1 MQIRAAILPEL
12 KHDLKIETL
21 DLADPGPGEVRVKVA
36 ASGVCASDLHVLD
49 GKFPLPLGMPLVPG
63 HEAAGIVD
71 EIGAGVTSVEPGDHV
86 VITFYPGC
94 GRCVTCKTGTPFAC
108 KNVRMD
114 RMPDGTTRL
123 SRNGEPVYHYSNVSS
138 FAEYTVV
145 TERGCVKVPEELP
158 LDVACLIGCGV
169 ITGFAVVIRHTKVT
183 IGSSVAVIGCGGVGL
198 NVLQAAHLAGA
209 TKIIAVDT
217 NDFKLD
223 MARQFGAT
231 DTVNA
236 SSVDPV
242 KTVRELTDG
251 LGVNYSFEVIGVP
264 TVIRQAYD
272 LTAAGGTVTVVGVS
286 SPGTEVAFPAI
297 DFGNRKTVTWASGGA
312 ANPWH
317 DFPIVADLHHAGRW
331 KLEELVTKRRPLEEV
346 NEAVADLRAGRV
358 ARSVLTM

>member
-1 MQIRAAILPEL
+1 MKMRAAVLSEP
-12 KHDLKIETL
+12 KHALEIQTL

-49 GKFPLPLGMPLVPG
+49 GKFPMALGMPIVPG

-71 EIGAGVTSVEPGDHV
+71 EIGEGVTEVAPGDHV

-94 GRCVTCKTGTPFAC
+94 GRCVACKTGTPFAC

-123 SRNGEPVYHYSNVSS
+123 SRNGQPVYHYSNVSS
-138 FAEYTVV
+138 FAEYLMV
-145 TERGCVKVPEELP
+145 TERGCVKIPSDLP

-169 ITGFAVVIRHTKVT
+169 ITGFAVVIRHTKVA
-183 IGSSVAVIGCGGVGL
+183 IGSSAAVIGCGGVGL
-198 NVLQAAHLAGA
+198 NVLQACHLAGA

-217 NDFKLD
+217 SDFKLD

-231 DTVNA
+231 HTVNA
-236 SSVDPV
+236 TSEDPV
-242 KTVRELTDG
+242 KTVREMTNG

-264 TVIRQAYD
+264 ELIRQAYD

-286 SPGTEVAFPAI
+286 PPGTEVSFPAI

-312 ANPWH
+312 ANPWR
-317 DFPIVADLHHAGRW
+317 DFPIIADLYKGGRW
-331 KLEELVTKRRPLEEV
+331 KLDELVTRRRPLDEV